1 MYKEIGKWFLDV
13 AKYIVTAYVL
23 TTMFVKVDSIFAALG
38 AIVIM
43 VIMFA
48 IGVYFLHKD
57 NDNEKKIR
65 KGEISMDAGL
75 LSMYIALMLLGLGM
89 IVFSKIE
96 DNKKGK

>member
-38 AIVIM
+38 TIVIM
-43 VIMFA
+43 VILFA

-57 NDNEKKIR
+57 NNNDKKDKEKEK
-65 KGEISMDAGL
+65 
-75 LSMYIALMLLGLGM
+75 
-89 IVFSKIE
+89 
-96 DNKKGK
+96 

>member
-23 TTMFVKVDSIFAALG
+23 TTMFVMVDSIFAALG

-43 VIMFA
+43 VILFA

-57 NDNEKKIR
+57 NNNDKKDKEKEK
-65 KGEISMDAGL
+65 
-75 LSMYIALMLLGLGM
+75 
-89 IVFSKIE
+89 
-96 DNKKGK
+96 

>member
-23 TTMFVKVDSIFAALG
+23 TTMIVKVDSIFAALG

-43 VIMFA
+43 VIMFV

-57 NDNEKKIR
+57 NNNDKKDKEKEK
-65 KGEISMDAGL
+65 
-75 LSMYIALMLLGLGM
+75 
-89 IVFSKIE
+89 
-96 DNKKGK
+96 

>member
-1 MYKEIGKWFLDV
+1 MDV

-43 VIMFA
+43 VIMFV

-57 NDNEKKIR
+57 NNNDKKDKEKEK
-65 KGEISMDAGL
+65 
-75 LSMYIALMLLGLGM
+75 
-89 IVFSKIE
+89 
-96 DNKKGK
+96 

>member
-43 VIMFA
+43 VILFA
-48 IGVYFLHKD
+48 IGVYFL
-57 NDNEKKIR
+57 
-65 KGEISMDAGL
+65 A
-75 LSMYIALMLLGLGM
+75 
-89 IVFSKIE
+89 
-96 DNKKGK
+96 

>member
-1 MYKEIGKWFLDV
+1 MYKEIGKWLLEV

-43 VIMFA
+43 VIMFV

-57 NDNEKKIR
+57 NNNDKKDKEKEK
-65 KGEISMDAGL
+65 
-75 LSMYIALMLLGLGM
+75 
-89 IVFSKIE
+89 
-96 DNKKGK
+96 

>member
-38 AIVIM
+38 ALVIM
-43 VIMFA
+43 VIVFG

-57 NDNEKKIR
+57 NNNDKKDKEKQK
-65 KGEISMDAGL
+65 
-75 LSMYIALMLLGLGM
+75 
-89 IVFSKIE
+89 
-96 DNKKGK
+96 

>member
-1 MYKEIGKWFLDV
+1 MQKFKNLINMYKEIGKWFLDV

-57 NDNEKKIR
+57 NNNDKKDKEKEK
-65 KGEISMDAGL
+65 
-75 LSMYIALMLLGLGM
+75 
-89 IVFSKIE
+89 
-96 DNKKGK
+96 

>member
-1 MYKEIGKWFLDV
+1 MNKEIGKWFLDV

-48 IGVYFLHKD
+48 IGVYFLHK
-57 NDNEKKIR
+57 EKK
-65 KGEISMDAGL
+65 
-75 LSMYIALMLLGLGM
+75 
-89 IVFSKIE
+89 
-96 DNKKGK
+96 KKKKDKEKEK

>member
-23 TTMFVKVDSIFAALG
+23 ATMFVKVDSIFAALG

-43 VIMFA
+43 VILFA

-57 NDNEKKIR
+57 NNNDKKDKEKEK
-65 KGEISMDAGL
+65 
-75 LSMYIALMLLGLGM
+75 
-89 IVFSKIE
+89 
-96 DNKKGK
+96 